1 MIEKNIEK
9 RGNFAAVMQNYRNTI
24 TNEELKE
31 LPLGSYEGRVE
42 VIETVEALEEACRY
56 LLGCPVVGFD
66 TETKPSFKA
75 GVTNKVSLIQLST
88 DSRCFLFRICRTR
101 LEKMLLKVL
110 ESPKVLKVG
119 VDVGGDIRNL
129 LKVRRFRPAG
139 FVELQQEVTRFG
151 IEDKSLR
158 KIAGIVLGCAISKAQ
173 RLSNWESHTL
183 TPAQVRYAATDAWIC
198 LRIYRQ
204 LFDNEQ

>member
-1 MIEKNIEK
+1 MRSYKS
-9 RGNFAAVMQNYRNTI
+9 TI

-31 LPLGSYEGRVE
+31 LPLGSYDGPVE
-42 VIETVEALEEACRY
+42 VIDTVEALEEACRY
-56 LLGCPVVGFD
+56 LMCCSVIGFD
-66 TETKPSFKA
+66 TETKPSFQA
-75 GVTNKVSLIQLST
+75 GVSNKVSLIQLAS
-88 DSRCFLFRICRTR
+88 DERCFLFRICRTR
-101 LEKMLLKVL
+101 LDKMLLKVL
-110 ESPKVLKVG
+110 ESPRVMKVG

-139 FVELQQEVTRFG
+139 FVELQDEVTRFG

-158 KIAGIVLGCAISKAQ
+158 KIAGIVTGCAISKAQ

-198 LRIYRQ
+198 LKIFRK
-204 LFDNEQ
+204 LFDNE